1 MHYKKTLLVVE
12 DEEKLLR
19 TLSDFLDLQGYEV
32 LQALDGQKALD
43 IFYSHMNEIDLI
55 LLDIML
61 PKISGN
67 DVLKEVRKN
76 SQIPVIMLTANSS
89 VEGQLNSFSWGPMIT
104 S

>member
-67 DVLKEVRKN
+67 DVLKRSEKIHRYR
-76 SQIPVIMLTANSS
+76 
-89 VEGQLNSFSWGPMIT
+89 
-104 S
+104 